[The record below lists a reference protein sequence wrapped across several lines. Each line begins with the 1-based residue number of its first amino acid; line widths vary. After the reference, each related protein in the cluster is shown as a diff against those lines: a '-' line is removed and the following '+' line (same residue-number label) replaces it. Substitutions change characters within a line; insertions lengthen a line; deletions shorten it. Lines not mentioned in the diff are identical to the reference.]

1 MNAYRLL
8 LWSLSRAKS
17 GSKNSNITSALTI
30 SRANDDKLR
39 RFPTIKLS
47 LFMTVCIMTTL
58 TSKLQWRR
66 LVKAGFW
73 VIFFLFHSS
82 FLFFFFVCLFRLP
95 SLAYCC
101 NWSLK
106 LQISSLTK
114 KITKDQLACR
124 KCEIVAPVVTTAT
137 TVLPAGFSPVPAPRK
152 RNALKVKKQLEQ
164 RSQLANVD
172 GTGSRLTVADGRMVT
187 NAQAASL
194 RFSNNHNLSAARCA
208 ANDHHHDDGVNEPD
222 VVDQGSPPLRGL
234 SERLLE
240 EAQSMP
246 NCYQLVQ
253 QTDIEQSKRN
263 LLACPAHQASDI
275 RLQFEIACAALHG
288 VRADL
293 ANSLASAEEAWIA
306 DGQSSTDDALPDGPF
321 DSKAFGKCKRP
332 PPPPPPPQP
341 PTQIIRHRQAKSS
354 EISISSTTASTVAN
368 PAVVLSAAHSIGYI
382 SESAKLQRYR
392 FAHSSPSKRSSSLEF
407 TPVEE
412 DSRILLVPMVRPT
425 SKPKRSAALEILNG
439 FGQGSQVA
447 EEHSNSCGS
456 SSLYDAS
463 PPPNLSVRSVRHVVD
478 KLIKQVESQ
487 IPRFRRS
494 GGASRPAWA
503 PSTQLDPDLVEN
515 RRSAEIWT
523 VDHTLCCDNVDL
535 MTSSVDESR
544 RNVDACTQ
552 TSPLSLSC
560 SSSFSWRSETDSIM
574 ANGLSGELS
583 NNGFLA
589 DNEISG
595 PNSEGSPMMT
605 TTTAAAAAAA
615 ATTTTTTTTTALSSS
630 SLSAFAF
637 SYSSS
642 SSSSSSCR
650 SLSSVSDVADQKF
663 ATPSAT
669 AALLPLESDRS
680 SNGATKR
687 LSSQQAFEEAL
698 RLLLVAAADDRFD
711 DPKLAEILSVI
722 REPNTNF
729 QNRPRPA
736 ATTGQQRC
744 QVTFFEQ
751 PTARRSDHWTMSS
764 MNNKSDENSVVSSLS
779 PTFSSPETQVRF
791 HQGSTS
797 RLDNPSAS
805 HRVLRPDQSSSTSSS
820 KTVPGYCSKQ
830 ACIKFSPDEQQVV
843 VEQDELV
850 DGAVVGRF
858 KSPQDDDDDDDGTRR
873 KKKFSFSTVT
883 GVISSGSNDDSSLD
897 SDKWTPEIRLATEKL
912 SKTFTSKKTLENGKK
927 SAMDL
932 GPPYKAGALIRSGTW
947 LRREDSFAGD
957 KRKSRVAGIT
967 ALARS
972 KSLTARSR
980 CFQDVH
986 LPSLDGLQ
994 IPVKIDALSVSQLTL
1009 TMKYAL
1015 LHLTSI
1021 LEKNVPYTKPT
1032 GFQFGVQRFFKRKK
1046 VPESTASTGVFG
1058 TALSVIVQRTGHPLP
1073 KCIYDAMKYIETN
1086 ALDAV
1091 GIFRKSGVRSRIQ
1104 KLKSLCDDPSAAPV
1118 DFDQY
1123 QAWDIADLIKLYFRE
1138 LPDQLLTTNLS
1149 ETFIYISLY
1158 VPESMKMDAIRKAL
1172 LLLPDEN
1179 REVLHTLLHF
1189 LHKISQVSAVNQM
1202 DAQNLAICLAPSLFY
1217 IRSMSTGHP
1226 NWRRKTITTGF
1237 PSEKELKENRA
1248 AQLCLGTMIRHYDQ
1262 IFQISE
1268 DVLRSCCFD
1277 KNIEN
1282 RLHFVVSDQGAT
1294 FDLSSHY
1301 TVCCNSLIKE
1311 HNDKWRG
1318 WIVEGSWHGA
1328 EVTSKKITDSFP
1340 LKLWRCWTEVEAPPK
1355 EVLFRILFE
1364 RKIWDPD
1371 MVSCRVV
1378 KKLTDR
1384 CDVFQYMQQET
1395 PPHLKR
1401 DFCTIRIW
1409 ETDLP
1414 EFRGGCVLVAFSVN
1428 NEVTELIGDVRANCL
1443 AARYVIEPA
1452 GRGRSRLTYISRID
1466 LRGRCKTWY
1475 NRNFGPLCARQI
1487 AQIRDSFLLQLAPGP
1502 ETRLHT
1508 WNVYRQLLLLL
1519 LLFFFCFFHNFFNS
1533 LLNFLLS
1540 FTFLIFQH
1548 ACGSVAQLYKQFFF
1562 IYFLQLKYSFLSNC
1576 THNKRL

>member
-1 MNAYRLL
+1 M
-8 LWSLSRAKS
+8 
-17 GSKNSNITSALTI
+17 
-30 SRANDDKLR
+30 
-39 RFPTIKLS
+39 
-47 LFMTVCIMTTL
+47 
-58 TSKLQWRR
+58 Q
-66 LVKAGFW
+66 
-73 VIFFLFHSS
+73 
-82 FLFFFFVCLFRLP
+82 
-95 SLAYCC
+95 
-101 NWSLK
+101 
-106 LQISSLTK
+106 
-114 KITKDQLACR
+114 
-124 KCEIVAPVVTTAT
+124 VAPVVTTAT

-164 RSQLANVD
+164 SQLANVD
-172 GTGSRLTVADGRMVT
+172 STGSRLTVTDCRTVT

-194 RFSNNHNLSAARCA
+194 QVSNNRSLSKACCA
-208 ANDHHHDDGVNEPD
+208 SNDHLNDDVNEPD

-240 EAQSMP
+240 EAHSMS

-253 QTDIEQSKRN
+253 QTDAEQSKRN
-263 LLACPAHQASDI
+263 LLACPAQQATDI

-293 ANSLASAEEAWIA
+293 ANSLASAEDAWVA
-306 DGQSSTDDALPDGPF
+306 GGQSSTNDALLDGPF

-332 PPPPPPPQP
+332 PPPPSTP

-392 FAHSSPSKRSSSLEF
+392 FAHTSASKRSSSLEF

-412 DSRILLVPMVRPT
+412 DSRILVPMVRPT
-425 SKPKRSAALEILNG
+425 SKPKRNAALEISNG
-439 FGQGSQVA
+439 FGQVGSQVA
-447 EEHSNSCGS
+447 EEQSNSCGS

-463 PPPNLSVRSVRHVVD
+463 PPPSLSVRSVRHVVD

-494 GGASRPAWA
+494 VGASRPAWA
-503 PSTQLDPDLVEN
+503 PSTHLDPDLVEN
-515 RRSAEIWT
+515 RRPAEIWT
-523 VDHTLCCDNVDL
+523 ADHALCCDGVDL
-535 MTSSVDESR
+535 MMTSGVDESR

-574 ANGLSGELS
+574 ANGELS

-605 TTTAAAAAAA
+605 TTTAVAGAA
-615 ATTTTTTTTTALSSS
+615 ATTTTTTTTIATTALSSS
-630 SLSAFAF
+630 SLSSAFAYSYSY

-663 ATPSAT
+663 ATPSA
-669 AALLPLESDRS
+669 AATLLPLESDRS

-711 DPKLAEILSVI
+711 DPKLAEILNVI
-722 REPNTNF
+722 REPNTNL

-736 ATTGQQRC
+736 ATGQQRC

-751 PTARRSDHWTMSS
+751 PTTRRSDHWTMSS
-764 MNNKSDENSVVSSLS
+764 VNNKSDENSVVSSLS

-805 HRVLRPDQSSSTSSS
+805 QRVLRPDQSSSTSSS
-820 KTVPGYCSKQ
+820 KTVSGYCSKQ
-830 ACIKFSPDEQQVV
+830 TCKKFSPDEQQVV
-843 VEQDELV
+843 VEQDESGLL
-850 DGAVVGRF
+850 
-858 KSPQDDDDDDDGTRR
+858 
-873 KKKFSFSTVT
+873 KFAWQQK
-883 GVISSGSNDDSSLD
+883 N
-897 SDKWTPEIRLATEKL
+897 WP
-912 SKTFTSKKTLENGKK
+912 TFTSKKTLENGKK

-994 IPVKIDALSVSQLTL
+994 MPVKIDALSVSQLTL

-1046 VPESTASTGVFG
+1046 
-1058 TALSVIVQRTGHPLP
+1058 RTGHPLP

-1104 KLKSLCDDPSAAPV
+1104 KLKSLCDDPSAASR
-1118 DFDQY
+1118 
-1123 QAWDIADLIKLYFRE
+1123 FR
-1138 LPDQLLTTNLS
+1138 P
-1149 ETFIYISLY
+1149 ISSVGY
-1158 VPESMKMDAIRKAL
+1158 CR
-1172 LLLPDEN
+1172 
-1179 REVLHTLLHF
+1179 
-1189 LHKISQVSAVNQM
+1189 
-1202 DAQNLAICLAPSLFY
+1202 
-1217 IRSMSTGHP
+1217 
-1226 NWRRKTITTGF
+1226 
-1237 PSEKELKENRA
+1237 
-1248 AQLCLGTMIRHYDQ
+1248 
-1262 IFQISE
+1262 
-1268 DVLRSCCFD
+1268 FD
-1277 KNIEN
+1277 K
-1282 RLHFVVSDQGAT
+1282 
-1294 FDLSSHY
+1294 
-1301 TVCCNSLIKE
+1301 
-1311 HNDKWRG
+1311 
-1318 WIVEGSWHGA
+1318 IV
-1328 EVTSKKITDSFP
+1328 F
-1340 LKLWRCWTEVEAPPK
+1340 
-1355 EVLFRILFE
+1355 
-1364 RKIWDPD
+1364 
-1371 MVSCRVV
+1371 
-1378 KKLTDR
+1378 
-1384 CDVFQYMQQET
+1384 
-1395 PPHLKR
+1395 
-1401 DFCTIRIW
+1401 
-1409 ETDLP
+1409 
-1414 EFRGGCVLVAFSVN
+1414 
-1428 NEVTELIGDVRANCL
+1428 
-1443 AARYVIEPA
+1443 
-1452 GRGRSRLTYISRID
+1452 SRI
-1466 LRGRCKTWY
+1466 
-1475 NRNFGPLCARQI
+1475 ARSI
-1487 AQIRDSFLLQLAPGP
+1487 ANDELVRDIHL
-1502 ETRLHT
+1502 
-1508 WNVYRQLLLLL
+1508 Y
-1519 LLFFFCFFHNFFNS
+1519 
-1533 LLNFLLS
+1533 
-1540 FTFLIFQH
+1540 IFM
-1548 ACGSVAQLYKQFFF
+1548 CPS
-1562 IYFLQLKYSFLSNC
+1562 
-1576 THNKRL
+1576 R

>member
-1 MNAYRLL
+1 M
-8 LWSLSRAKS
+8 
-17 GSKNSNITSALTI
+17 
-30 SRANDDKLR
+30 
-39 RFPTIKLS
+39 P
-47 LFMTVCIMTTL
+47 
-58 TSKLQWRR
+58 
-66 LVKAGFW
+66 
-73 VIFFLFHSS
+73 
-82 FLFFFFVCLFRLP
+82 
-95 SLAYCC
+95 
-101 NWSLK
+101 
-106 LQISSLTK
+106 
-114 KITKDQLACR
+114 
-124 KCEIVAPVVTTAT
+124 VAPVVTTAT

-164 RSQLANVD
+164 SQLANVD
-172 GTGSRLTVADGRMVT
+172 STGSRLTVTDCRTAT

-194 RFSNNHNLSAARCA
+194 QVSNNRSLSKACCA
-208 ANDHHHDDGVNEPD
+208 SNDHLNDDVNEPD

-240 EAQSMP
+240 EAHSMS

-253 QTDIEQSKRN
+253 QTDAEQSKRN
-263 LLACPAHQASDI
+263 LLACPAQQATDI

-293 ANSLASAEEAWIA
+293 ANSLASAEDAWVA
-306 DGQSSTDDALPDGPF
+306 GGQSSTNDALLDGPF

-332 PPPPPPPQP
+332 PPPPPSTP

-392 FAHSSPSKRSSSLEF
+392 FAHTSASKRSSSLEF

-412 DSRILLVPMVRPT
+412 DSRILVPMVRPT
-425 SKPKRSAALEILNG
+425 SKPKRNAALEISNG
-439 FGQGSQVA
+439 FGQVGSQVA
-447 EEHSNSCGS
+447 EEQSNSCGS

-463 PPPNLSVRSVRHVVD
+463 PPPSLSVRSVRHVVD

-494 GGASRPAWA
+494 VGASRPAWA
-503 PSTQLDPDLVEN
+503 PSTHLDPDLVEN
-515 RRSAEIWT
+515 RRPAEIWT
-523 VDHTLCCDNVDL
+523 ADHTLCCDGVDL
-535 MTSSVDESR
+535 MMTSGVDESR

-574 ANGLSGELS
+574 ANGELS

-595 PNSEGSPMMT
+595 PNSE
-605 TTTAAAAAAA
+605 
-615 ATTTTTTTTTALSSS
+615 
-630 SLSAFAF
+630 
-637 SYSSS
+637 
-642 SSSSSSCR
+642 
-650 SLSSVSDVADQKF
+650 DVADQKF
-663 ATPSAT
+663 ATPSA
-669 AALLPLESDRS
+669 AATLLPLESDRS

-711 DPKLAEILSVI
+711 DPKLAEILNVI
-722 REPNTNF
+722 REPNTNL

-736 ATTGQQRC
+736 ATGQQRC

-751 PTARRSDHWTMSS
+751 PTTRRSDHWTMSS
-764 MNNKSDENSVVSSLS
+764 VNNKSDENSVVSSLS

-805 HRVLRPDQSSSTSSS
+805 QRVLRPDQSSSTSSS
-820 KTVPGYCSKQ
+820 KTVSGYCSKQ
-830 ACIKFSPDEQQVV
+830 TCKKFSPDEQQVV

-858 KSPQDDDDDDDGTRR
+858 KSPQDNDDDDDDDGDDDGTRR

-912 SKTFTSKKTLENGKK
+912 AKTFTSKKTLENGKK

-994 IPVKIDALSVSQLTL
+994 MPVKIDALSVSQLTL

-1046 VPESTASTGVFG
+1046 VPESTASAGVFG

-1104 KLKSLCDDPSAAPV
+1104 KLKSLCDDPSAEPV

-1138 LPDQLLTTNLS
+1138 LPDQLLTTSLS

-1428 NEVTELIGDVRANCL
+1428 NNEVTELIGDVRANCL

-1502 ETRLHT
+1502 ETRL
-1508 WNVYRQLLLLL
+1508 
-1519 LLFFFCFFHNFFNS
+1519 
-1533 LLNFLLS
+1533 
-1540 FTFLIFQH
+1540 
-1548 ACGSVAQLYKQFFF
+1548 
-1562 IYFLQLKYSFLSNC
+1562 
-1576 THNKRL
+1576 

>member
-17 GSKNSNITSALTI
+17 GNKNSIITSALTI

-39 RFPTIKLS
+39 LFVSVDKQATMAAFGESWLLGDLFSFPFFILILLLRLS
-47 LFMTVCIMTTL
+47 FSSS
-58 TSKLQWRR
+58 TSCLLLQ
-66 LVKAGFW
+66 LV
-73 VIFFLFHSS
+73 V
-82 FLFFFFVCLFRLP
+82 
-95 SLAYCC
+95 
-101 NWSLK
+101 LK
-106 LQISSLTK
+106 LQIFSSTK

-253 QTDIEQSKRN
+253 QTDIDQSKRN

-332 PPPPPPPQP
+332 PPPPPPQP

-392 FAHSSPSKRSSSLEF
+392 FAHSSASKRSSSLEF

-412 DSRILLVPMVRPT
+412 DSRILVPMVRPT
-425 SKPKRSAALEILNG
+425 SKSKRSAALEILNG

-447 EEHSNSCGS
+447 EEQSNSCGS

-605 TTTAAAAAAA
+605 TTTAAAAA
-615 ATTTTTTTTTALSSS
+615 TTTTTTALSSS

-637 SYSSS
+637 SYSS

-722 REPNTNF
+722 REPNTNL

-751 PTARRSDHWTMSS
+751 PTARRTDHWTMSS

-820 KTVPGYCSKQ
+820 KTVPGYCSTKQ
-830 ACIKFSPDEQQVV
+830 ACKKFSPDEQQVV

-858 KSPQDDDDDDDGTRR
+858 KSPQDDDDDGTRR

-1452 GRGRSRLTYISRID
+1452 GRGVDARRGITGTLVHFAPGRLLKSVIHFCFSSHRD
-1466 LRGRCKTWY
+1466 LRRDCKIFRLKLKLKKFNKHISTLVLFVLTPF
-1475 NRNFGPLCARQI
+1475 NISDETSFQI
-1487 AQIRDSFLLQLAPGP
+1487 HMERVQTVVVVAVVI
-1502 ETRLHT
+1502 
-1508 WNVYRQLLLLL
+1508 
-1519 LLFFFCFFHNFFNS
+1519 FFCFFHNFFNS
-1533 LLNFLLS
+1533 LLNF
-1540 FTFLIFQH
+1540 F
-1548 ACGSVAQLYKQFFF
+1548 
-1562 IYFLQLKYSFLSNC
+1562 YS
-1576 THNKRL
+1576 RLHF